1 MNLQRGFP
9 FLLLL
14 QQFKALLKKN
24 LLLSWKHKT
33 ATSVQLFSSL
43 IFIFLIYC
51 IQEAIEAR
59 LSVSTA
65 FKTVLDPRPL
75 VSPPI
80 PPCEDKFYVK
90 SPCFDFLWSGNDS
103 LKVQRIVS
111 SIMHNNPGRA
121 IPSSKVLSSIILTLF
136 LA

>member
-1 MNLQRGFP
+1 MNFQRGFP
-9 FLLLL
+9 LLLLL

-24 LLLSWKHKT
+24 LLLSWRHKT
-33 ATSVQLFSSL
+33 ATFVQLFSSL
-43 IFIFLIYC
+43 IFILLIYC

-80 PPCEDKFYVK
+80 PPCEDKFYIK
-90 SPCFDFLWSGNDS
+90 SPCFAFCGAAMTASKCSAL
-103 LKVQRIVS
+103 L
-111 SIMHNNPGRA
+111 A
-121 IPSSKVLSSIILTLF
+121 PSCAIILADLF
-136 LA
+136 LQARYFLQ